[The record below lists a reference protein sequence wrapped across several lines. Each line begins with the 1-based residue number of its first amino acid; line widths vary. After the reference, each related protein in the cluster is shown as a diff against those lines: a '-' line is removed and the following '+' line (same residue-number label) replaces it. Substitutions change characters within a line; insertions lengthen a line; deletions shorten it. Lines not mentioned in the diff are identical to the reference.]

1 MRVAQGRNI
10 RFVLEVQVIDKE
22 TNRHEITI
30 RKTIGNLLHIRR
42 NRLRGLV
49 SFRDGINQVLHRH
62 GGNKLITGKDLLMP
76 FAIAINNRS
85 DLSFVRFVNLHN
97 FSMLN
102 NMRAKLFIMLSDGFP
117 QLAWTELRI
126 PELFNQ

>member
-1 MRVAQGRNI
+1 
-10 RFVLEVQVIDKE
+10 
-22 TNRHEITI
+22 
-30 RKTIGNLLHIRR
+30 
-42 NRLRGLV
+42 
-49 SFRDGINQVLHRH
+49 
-62 GGNKLITGKDLLMP
+62 MP

-117 QLAWTELRI
+117 QLARTELRI